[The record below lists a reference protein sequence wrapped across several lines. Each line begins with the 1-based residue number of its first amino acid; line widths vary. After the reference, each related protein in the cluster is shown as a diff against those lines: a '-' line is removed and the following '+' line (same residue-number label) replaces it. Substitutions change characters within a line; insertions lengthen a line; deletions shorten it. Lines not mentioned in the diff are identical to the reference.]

1 MPRRLV
7 SDLMS
12 GNVYSLPGSAS
23 VLEAA
28 RLMGDRHIGA
38 VLIVEEDRLEGI
50 FSERDALGRVMA
62 ASLDP
67 GTTRLSEVMTANPR
81 TAIPEMEAVAALLV
95 MRDGGFRH
103 LPVVEEGQ
111 VKGIISMRDFIGA
124 EFHEAD
130 EQLDYAELLE
140 ADLE

>member
-12 GNVYSLPGSAS
+12 GNVFSLPGSAS
-23 VLEAA
+23 VLEAV
-28 RLMGDRHIGA
+28 RLMSDRHIGA
-38 VLIVEEDRLEGI
+38 VLIIEEDRLKGI
-50 FSERDALGRVMA
+50 FTERDALSRVMA
-62 ASLDP
+62 ASKDP
-67 GTTRLSEVMTANPR
+67 GKTSLSEVMTENPR
-81 TAIPEMEAVAALLV
+81 TAVPKMNAVSALFT

-103 LPVVEEGQ
+103 LPVVEEGE

-124 EFHEAD
+124 EFQEVD

-140 ADLE
+140 ADLQ

>member
-12 GNVYSLPGSAS
+12 GKVYSLPGSAS

-67 GTTRLSEVMTANPR
+67 GTTRLSDVMTANPR

>member
-12 GNVYSLPGSAS
+12 GTVYALPGSAN

-28 RLMGDRHIGA
+28 RLMSDCHIGA
-38 VLIVEEDRLEGI
+38 ILIVEEDRLKGI
-50 FSERDALGRVMA
+50 FTERDALSRVMA
-62 ASLDP
+62 AGQDP
-67 GTTRLSEVMTANPR
+67 GETRLSDVMTEKPR
-81 TAIPEMEAVAALLV
+81 TAIPKMEAVAALLM

-103 LPVVEEGQ
+103 LPVVEQGL

-130 EQLDYAELLE
+130 DQLDYAELLE

>member
-7 SDLMS
+7 SDLMTA
-12 GNVYSLPGSAS
+12 NVYSLPGNAS

-28 RLMGDRHIGA
+28 RLMSDRHIGA
-38 VLIVEEDRLEGI
+38 VLIVEDDHLKGI
-50 FSERDALGRVMA
+50 FTERDALGRVMA
-62 ASLDP
+62 PGRDP
-67 GTTRLSEVMTANPR
+67 GETRLSEVMTANPR
-81 TAIPEMEAVAALLV
+81 AAIPKMEAVAALLV

-103 LPVVEEGQ
+103 LPVVEDGQ

-130 EQLDYAELLE
+130 EQIDYAELLE